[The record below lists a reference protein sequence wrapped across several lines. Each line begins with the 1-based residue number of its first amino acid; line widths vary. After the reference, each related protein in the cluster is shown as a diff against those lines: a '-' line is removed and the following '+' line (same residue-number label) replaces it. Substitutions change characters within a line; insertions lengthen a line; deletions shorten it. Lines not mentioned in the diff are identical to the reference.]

1 MTDGGITVEAPQD
14 DDGRRHVDQPHLER
28 PSAAR
33 MYDYYLG
40 GGHNFAVDREA
51 AARVVEI
58 YPNAA
63 LIAQANRAFLARA
76 VKHLLAAGVRQFL
89 DLGSGIPT
97 AGNVHQ
103 VIDAVSPG
111 ARVVYV
117 DIDPV
122 AIAHSETILGGR
134 TDVGVVHADVRHP
147 DEVLDSPITR
157 RLIDF
162 DQPVGVLAVAVLH
175 FVSPDDDPAGVLARY
190 REAVAPG
197 SYLALSHGTVDRRPE
212 NVAKVSGVY
221 RNTRDPTTFRTR
233 EEVAQ
238 LLTGWELL
246 EPGLVWLP
254 QWRPDWPDEATEDPS
269 WTEMVCAVG
278 RKV

>member
-1 MTDGGITVEAPQD
+1 
-14 DDGRRHVDQPHLER
+14 
-28 PSAAR
+28 

-40 GGHNFAVDREA
+40 GGQNFAVDREA
-51 AARVVEI
+51 AARVERI

-63 LIAQANRAFLARA
+63 LIAQANRAFLHRA
-76 VKHLLAAGVRQFL
+76 VKYLLAAGVRQFL

-103 VIDAVSPG
+103 IIEANAPG

-122 AIAHSETILGGR
+122 AVAHSEMILEGR
-134 TDVGVVHADVRHP
+134 TDVGVLHADIRRP
-147 DEVLDSPITR
+147 ADVLGAPIAR
-157 RLIDF
+157 RLLDF

-175 FVSPDDDPAGVLARY
+175 FLAPADDPAGVLARY
-190 REAVAPG
+190 REAVPDG
-197 SYLALSHGTVDRRPE
+197 SYLALSHGTVDQQPGS
-212 NVAKVSGVY
+212 VAQVASVY
-221 RNTRDPTTFRTR
+221 RNTRDPTTFRSR
-233 EEVAQ
+233 EEVAA
-238 LLTGWELL
+238 LLTGWDLV

-254 QWRPDWPDEATEDPS
+254 EWRPDWPDDVTEDPS

-278 RKV
+278 RKL